1 MQTNPIF
8 DDRGR
13 DGQVARTLNA
23 ALHALTLHNGKRAT
37 IGGEEITVDYRRSIR
52 EVVRAFAAMDV
63 QPGETFPFLRPESW
77 AAEAS

>member
-23 ALHALTLHNGKRAT
+23 ALHALILHDGRRAT
-37 IGGEEITVDYRRSIR
+37 IGGEEITVGYRRSIR
-52 EVVRAFAAMDV
+52 EEVRAFAAMGV
-63 QPGETFPFLRPESW
+63 QPDETFLFLRPGS
-77 AAEAS
+77 